1 MISVGI
7 EVLTDSMLWLFLLLM
22 LGGVLPKLVV
32 REQEVAS
39 ITMDRLRA
47 EADLVASSRTLELS
61 TNIRSCTMPQIRSSR
76 TFSLLKALNSAFT
89 IKNLLRH
96 YYVKQAKQVF
106 KHDKEIHNW
115 VADAKIITDS

>member
-1 MISVGI
+1 MLVISVGI

-22 LGGVLPKLVV
+22 LGGVVPKLVV

-61 TNIRSCTMPQIRSSR
+61 TNIRSCTVPQIRPSR

-89 IKNLLRH
+89 IKNLLSH
-96 YYVKQAKQVF
+96 
-106 KHDKEIHNW
+106 
-115 VADAKIITDS
+115 

>member
-1 MISVGI
+1 MQGRQRAGKNYISHTVLVISVGI

-22 LGGVLPKLVV
+22 LGGVVPKLVV

-61 TNIRSCTMPQIRSSR
+61 RNIPSCR
-76 TFSLLKALNSAFT
+76 
-89 IKNLLRH
+89 
-96 YYVKQAKQVF
+96 
-106 KHDKEIHNW
+106 
-115 VADAKIITDS
+115 